1 LNREYPDSPVAG
13 VGALI
18 IKDGRILLIKRGAE
32 PGKDRWSLP
41 GGAVELGEGVRDA
54 VIREV
59 KEECGLDVEVKDIAD
74 VVDYMSRDEKGQVR
88 FHYILVD
95 FYVEVKGGTLK
106 AASDAL
112 EVDWIPFD
120 RIHEYQVTKTT
131 LQLLNKVFKS

>member
-1 LNREYPDSPVAG
+1 MRREYPDRPIVG

-18 IKDGRILLIKRGAE
+18 IKNRSVLLIKRGAE
-32 PGKDRWSLP
+32 PGKDSWSLP
-41 GGAVELGEGVRDA
+41 GGVVELGERVRDA

-74 VVDYMSRDEKGQVR
+74 VVDYMSRDENGRVR

-106 AASDAL
+106 PASDAL
-112 EVDWIPFD
+112 EVNWIPFD
-120 RIHEYQVTKTT
+120 RIHEYPVTKTT
-131 LQLLNKVFKS
+131 LQLLNKVFQK

>member
-1 LNREYPDSPVAG
+1 MKREYPDRPVAG

-18 IKDGRILLIKRGAE
+18 IKDRHILLVKRGAE
-32 PGKDRWSLP
+32 PGKGRWSLP

-59 KEECGLDVEVKDIAD
+59 KEECGLDVEVKDVTD
-74 VVDYMSRDEKGQVR
+74 VVDYMNRDEKGQVR

-106 AASDAL
+106 PASDAL

>member
-1 LNREYPDSPVAG
+1 LKREYPDRPVAG

-18 IKDGRILLIKRGAE
+18 IKDRHILLIKRGAE

-41 GGAVELGEGVRDA
+41 GGAVELGEKVRDA

-59 KEECGLDVEVKDIAD
+59 KEECGLDVEVKDVAD
-74 VVDYMSRDEKGQVR
+74 VVDYMSCDEKGQVR

-106 AASDAL
+106 PASDAL
-112 EVDWIPFD
+112 EVDWIQFD